1 MMKEL
6 VERIA
11 RELVDQ
17 PDQVS
22 VTEIEGGR
30 TVVFEL
36 RVAKSDIGK
45 IIGKRGQNVN
55 AIRTILNAVSGKS
68 RKQVVLEL
76 IE

>member
-1 MMKEL
+1 MKEL
-6 VERIA
+6 IERIA

-30 TVVFEL
+30 TVVYEL

>member
-1 MMKEL
+1 MKEL
-6 VERIA
+6 IQRIA
-11 RELVDQ
+11 QELVDQ

-36 RVAKSDIGK
+36 RVAKSDVGK

>member
-1 MMKEL
+1 MKEL
-6 VERIA
+6 IERIA

-30 TVVFEL
+30 TVVYVL

>member
-1 MMKEL
+1 MKEL
-6 VERIA
+6 IERIA
-11 RELVDQ
+11 RELVDL

-76 IE
+76 LE

>member
-1 MMKEL
+1 MKEL
-6 VERIA
+6 IERIA
-11 RELVDQ
+11 KELVDQ

-30 TVVFEL
+30 TVVYEL

>member
-1 MMKEL
+1 MKEL
-6 VERIA
+6 IERIA
-11 RELVDQ
+11 QELVDL

-30 TVVFEL
+30 TVVYEL
-36 RVAKSDIGK
+36 KVAKSDIGK

>member
-1 MMKEL
+1 MKEL
-6 VERIA
+6 IQRIA
-11 RELVDQ
+11 QELVDH

-36 RVAKSDIGK
+36 RVAKSDVGK

>member
-1 MMKEL
+1 MKEL
-6 VERIA
+6 IERIA
-11 RELVDQ
+11 KELVDL

>member
-1 MMKEL
+1 MKEL
-6 VERIA
+6 IERIA
-11 RELVDQ
+11 QELVDQ

-22 VTEIEGGR
+22 VSEIAGGR

-76 IE
+76 LE

>member
-1 MMKEL
+1 MEEL
-6 VERIA
+6 IKRIA
-11 RELVDQ
+11 EELVDN
-17 PDQVS
+17 PEEVS

-36 RVAKSDIGK
+36 RVAKTDIGK

-76 IE
+76 LE

>member
-1 MMKEL
+1 MKEL
-6 VERIA
+6 IERIA
-11 RELVDQ
+11 KELVDL

-36 RVAKSDIGK
+36 KVAKSDIGK

-76 IE
+76 LE

>member
-1 MMKEL
+1 MKEL
-6 VERIA
+6 IERIA
-11 RELVDQ
+11 QELVDL

-30 TVVFEL
+30 TVVYEL
-36 RVAKSDIGK
+36 KVAKSDIGK

-76 IE
+76 LE

>member
-1 MMKEL
+1 MKEL
-6 VERIA
+6 IERIA

-17 PDQVS
+17 PDEVS
-22 VTEIEGGR
+22 VMEIEGGR

>member
-1 MMKEL
+1 MKEL
-6 VERIA
+6 IERIA
-11 RELVDQ
+11 KELVDL

-76 IE
+76 LE

>member
-1 MMKEL
+1 MKEL
-6 VERIA
+6 IERIA
-11 RELVDQ
+11 QELVDQ
-17 PDQVS
+17 PDEVS
-22 VTEIEGGR
+22 VSEIEGGR

>member
-1 MMKEL
+1 MKEL
-6 VERIA
+6 IERIA
-11 RELVDQ
+11 QELVDQ

-30 TVVFEL
+30 TVVYEL
-36 RVAKSDIGK
+36 KVAKSDIGK

-55 AIRTILNAVSGKS
+55 AIRTILNAVSGKA

>member
-1 MMKEL
+1 MKEL
-6 VERIA
+6 IERIA
-11 RELVDQ
+11 QELVDQ

>member
-1 MMKEL
+1 MKEL
-6 VERIA
+6 IERIA

-17 PDQVS
+17 PDEVS

>member
-1 MMKEL
+1 MKEL
-6 VERIA
+6 IERIA

>member
-1 MMKEL
+1 MKEL
-6 VERIA
+6 IERIA
-11 RELVDQ
+11 RELVDL

>member
-1 MMKEL
+1 MKEL
-6 VERIA
+6 IERIA

-76 IE
+76 LE

>member
-1 MMKEL
+1 MKEL

>member
-1 MMKEL
+1 MKEL
-6 VERIA
+6 IERIA
-11 RELVDQ
+11 QELVDQ

-22 VTEIEGGR
+22 VSEIEGGR

>member
-1 MMKEL
+1 MKEL
-6 VERIA
+6 IERIA
-11 RELVDQ
+11 QELVDQ

-30 TVVFEL
+30 TVVYEL
-36 RVAKSDIGK
+36 KVAKSDIGK

-76 IE
+76 LE

>member
-1 MMKEL
+1 MKEL
-6 VERIA
+6 IERIA
-11 RELVDQ
+11 KELVDE
-17 PDQVS
+17 PEQVS

>member
-1 MMKEL
+1 MKEL
-6 VERIA
+6 IERIA
-11 RELVDQ
+11 QALVDQ
-17 PDQVS
+17 PDEVS
-22 VTEIEGGR
+22 VSEIEGGR

>member
-1 MMKEL
+1 MKEL
-6 VERIA
+6 IERIA
-11 RELVDQ
+11 QELVDQ

-30 TVVFEL
+30 TVVYEL
-36 RVAKSDIGK
+36 KVAKSDIGK

>member
-1 MMKEL
+1 MKEL
-6 VERIA
+6 IERIA
-11 RELVDQ
+11 QELVDQ

-36 RVAKSDIGK
+36 RVAKLDIGK

>member
-1 MMKEL
+1 MKEL
-6 VERIA
+6 IERIA
-11 RELVDQ
+11 RELVDL

-36 RVAKSDIGK
+36 KVAKSDIGK

-76 IE
+76 LE

>member
-1 MMKEL
+1 MKEL
-6 VERIA
+6 IERIA
-11 RELVDQ
+11 QELVDQ

-30 TVVFEL
+30 TVVYEL

>member
-1 MMKEL
+1 MKEL
-6 VERIA
+6 IKRIA
-11 RELVDQ
+11 EELVDN
-17 PDQVS
+17 PEEVS

-36 RVAKSDIGK
+36 KVAKSDVGK

-55 AIRTILNAVSGKS
+55 AIRTILNAVSGKT

-76 IE
+76 LE

>member
-1 MMKEL
+1 MKEL
-6 VERIA
+6 IERIA
-11 RELVDQ
+11 QELVDQ

-30 TVVFEL
+30 TVVYEL

-76 IE
+76 LE